1 MITKPFSRFFATC
14 CLFFF
19 ATTAIISAQNS
30 KKKAPNFTEGVITY
44 DFKMEGT
51 GAAEIDQFMKG
62 STIQLFIKDSSACL
76 DILFMNG
83 LMHAQVIR
91 NAVTNINV
99 ILLDIPLLAEKIAV
113 PFPKNDAEG
122 EDNDLLNRMNAL
134 DGLKDAPS
142 PLTFKGKKRIAKYKC
157 RKGTIDIPTGEG
169 IDFAIY
175 STEKLRLNNPN
186 IDAIFH
192 VLGGFPLGLDLKAE
206 GMSFEIFAKSVE
218 KKTIP
223 SNRFDVPKG
232 YTEKDMEEFQEL
244 FQDKIG
250 KDKIIG
256 L

>member
-1 MITKPFSRFFATC
+1 MITKPFSRFFAVC

-19 ATTAIISAQNS
+19 AAAATISAQS
-30 KKKAPNFTEGVITY
+30 KKKAPNFTEGVIIY

-83 LMHAQVIR
+83 LMHAQIIR
-91 NAVTNINV
+91 NAVSNTNV
-99 ILLDIPLLAEKIAV
+99 MLLDIPLLAEKIAV
-113 PFPKNDAEG
+113 PFPKTDAEG
-122 EDNDLLNRMNAL
+122 EDNELFNRMNAL
-134 DGLKDAPS
+134 DQLKNSPS

-157 RKGTIDIPTGEG
+157 RKGTFDLPAGTDV
-169 IDFAIY
+169 DFTIY
-175 STEKLRLNNPN
+175 STEKLRIDNPN
-186 IDAIFH
+186 VDAIFH
-192 VLGGFPLGLDLKAE
+192 VLGGFPLGLDLSAE
-206 GMSFEIFAKSVE
+206 GMTFEIFAKSVE
-218 KKTIP
+218 KKSIP
-223 SNRFDVPKG
+223 STRFDIPKG